1 MSLIRKITGLLGH
14 EEEPSKVSPVG
25 EKRAALLAHVVE
37 MTDMRIADENNYQEV
52 LLPAIKI
59 ARAYYEQSLDI
70 VPGPVALDSTHFLLS
85 RIFPDAQDI
94 PACLGR
100 SLAVKN
106 ELPAYEEKAD
116 SPRLYALLGVRI
128 KQTPENK
135 QVFTDHTVRS
145 LALSPIKVRQILK
158 EAAFDSLLQSFANEN
173 LHYEKKLEQ
182 ARAQYELRQAVGVA
196 AHHAEDAN
204 VMQQGKTPPLVRAYL
219 NKSADQV
226 LSGLREWL
234 YSPQHL
240 MRISMSEGFLVQ
252 EGGKDEEEWR
262 LPLMVTQDRR
272 QWNVCLISFPIHMAR
287 KALKAEA
294 HNHRFI
300 LI

>member
-1 MSLIRKITGLLGH
+1 MSLIRKITGLLGR
-14 EEEPSKVSPVG
+14 EETQQKVSPREQRG
-25 EKRAALLAHVVE
+25 AELLAHVVE
-37 MTDMRIADENNYQEV
+37 MTDMRIADEGNYREV

-70 VPGPVALDSTHFLLS
+70 VPGPVALDSEHFLLS
-85 RIFPDAQDI
+85 RIFPSPEDI
-94 PACLGR
+94 PSCLGR

-106 ELPAYEEKAD
+106 ELPTYEAEA
-116 SPRLYALLGVRI
+116 PRLYALLGVRI
-128 KQTPENK
+128 KQAPENK

-145 LALSPIKVRQILK
+145 LALSPSRVRQTLK

-182 ARAQYELRQAVGVA
+182 ARAQYELLQAAGVTG
-196 AHHAEDAN
+196 HHAEEAD

-226 LSGLREWL
+226 LSSLREWL

-240 MRISMSEGFLVQ
+240 MRISMNDGFLVQ
-252 EGGKDEEEWR
+252 EGSKDEEEWR

-272 QWNVCLISFPIHMAR
+272 QWNVCLISFPVVMAR

>member
-14 EEEPSKVSPVG
+14 GEEPSKVSPR
-25 EKRAALLAHVVE
+25 EERRDALLAHVVE
-37 MTDMRIADENNYQEV
+37 MTDMRIADESNYQEV

-70 VPGPVALDSTHFLLS
+70 VPGPVALDSAHFLLS
-85 RIFPDAQDI
+85 RIFPNPEDI

-106 ELPAYEEKAD
+106 ELPGCEKD
-116 SPRLYALLGVRI
+116 ESPRLYALLGVRI
-128 KQTPENK
+128 KQTQENK
-135 QVFTDHTVRS
+135 LVFTDHTVRS
-145 LALSPIKVRQILK
+145 LAPSPIQVRQILK
-158 EAAFDSLLQSFANEN
+158 EAAFDSLLQGFANEN

-182 ARAQYELRQAVGVA
+182 ARAQYELLQAVGVA

-204 VMQQGKTPPLVRAYL
+204 VMQQGKTPPLVRAYI

-226 LSGLREWL
+226 LSSLREWL

-272 QWNVCLISFPIHMAR
+272 QWNVCLISFPVVMAR
-287 KALKAEA
+287 KALKVEA

>member
-1 MSLIRKITGLLGH
+1 MSLIEKITGLLGRD
-14 EEEPSKVSPVG
+14 EKQREVSPG
-25 EKRAALLAHVVE
+25 EQEWAALLAHVVE
-37 MTDMRIADENNYQEV
+37 MTDMRIADESNYQEV

-70 VPGPVALDSTHFLLS
+70 VPGPVALDSAHFLLP
-85 RIFPDAQDI
+85 RIFPNPENI

-106 ELPAYEEKAD
+106 ELPAYEEAEC
-116 SPRLYALLGVRI
+116 PRLYALLGVRI
-128 KQTPENK
+128 KRMSENE

-145 LALSPIKVRQILK
+145 LAASPGQVRQMLK
-158 EAAFDSLLQSFANEN
+158 EAAFDSLLQGFANEN

-182 ARAQYELRQAVGVA
+182 ARAQYELLQTAGVTA
-196 AHHAEDAN
+196 RHAEDAN

-219 NKSADQV
+219 NKSAEQV
-226 LSGLREWL
+226 LFSLREWL

-240 MRISMSEGFLVQ
+240 MRINMSDGFLVQ
-252 EGGKDEEEWR
+252 EGSKNEEEWR

-272 QWNVCLISFPIHMAR
+272 QWNVCLISFPIVMAR

-294 HNHRFI
+294 HNHRFM

>member
-14 EEEPSKVSPVG
+14 DEAQQAVSPK
-25 EKRAALLAHVVE
+25 EQKRAELLAHVVE
-37 MTDMRIADENNYQEV
+37 MTDMRIADESNYQEV

-70 VPGPVALDSTHFLLS
+70 VPGPVALDSGHFLLS
-85 RIFPDAQDI
+85 HIFPNPEEI

-106 ELPAYEEKAD
+106 ELPAYEAET
-116 SPRLYALLGVRI
+116 RLYALLGVRV
-128 KQTPENK
+128 KQAPENK

-145 LALSPIKVRQILK
+145 LALSPSRVRLSLK

-182 ARAQYELRQAVGVA
+182 ARAQYELLQAVGVT

-226 LSGLREWL
+226 LSSLREWL

-252 EGGKDEEEWR
+252 EGRKDEEEWR

-272 QWNVCLISFPIHMAR
+272 QWNVCLISFPIEMAR
-287 KALKAEA
+287 KALRAEA